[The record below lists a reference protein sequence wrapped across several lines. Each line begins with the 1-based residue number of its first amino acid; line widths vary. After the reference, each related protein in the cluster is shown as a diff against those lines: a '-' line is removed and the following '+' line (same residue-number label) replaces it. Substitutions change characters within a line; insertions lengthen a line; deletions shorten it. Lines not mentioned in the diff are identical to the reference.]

1 MGYPVIDVYR
11 DEKDKE
17 TAVVTQEHFVTDVKD
32 EEGKSNQIF
41 EVYPIRGV
49 NNSLEISGNP

>member
-32 EEGKSNQIF
+32 EGGIVDTPSASYI
-41 EVYPIRGV
+41 
-49 NNSLEISGNP
+49 